1 MAAASCSRCGADGRS
16 VRRRSPRCPI
26 TTGSPPW
33 PTDSARRSGTG
44 RRRRRTTRARSS
56 RRRWPECCFTAS
68 RAEPWTGTTGWRR
81 APSPSP
87 AVRARSRPLF
97 ASARVV
103 HTGAPLVSPRGWSG
117 TATRDPPGRSKTMSG
132 HHPWSDL
139 TKHFNTED
147 RKTVQTRAAEIL
159 VDSDR
164 RERLE
169 AGPDRLGHPDRRRDR
184 RGSASFS
191 WKNLRMRLG
200 RSKVTGRLGMNFV
213 ERVALKAGAKPIPV
227 PDVVELQEVTFSG
240 QRSTGLIDD
249 MRIAVIPS
257 RHHSADAGGYAPAG

>member
-56 RRRWPECCFTAS
+56 RRRWAECCFTAS

-164 RERLE
+164 RERLRE
-169 AGPDRLGHPDRRRDR
+169 SRPQPSGTGRRRPAQPVPRSSPEAAFAGQPRPSCKHRQLFLLRDR
-184 RGSASFS
+184 GRDGQACLWGRSPRRPGRIGSAIPIGGGTEEVPHPSV
-191 WKNLRMRLG
+191 G
-200 RSKVTGRLGMNFV
+200 RT
-213 ERVALKAGAKPIPV
+213 
-227 PDVVELQEVTFSG
+227 
-240 QRSTGLIDD
+240 
-249 MRIAVIPS
+249 
-257 RHHSADAGGYAPAG
+257 